1 MGFIKITIFII
12 SIMAEKPRNY
22 STISVSP
29 ATKSTLEEIAVRKE
43 TFDEIVQRLLEKA
56 GYKEQLERAKRA
68 QKH

>member
-1 MGFIKITIFII
+1 MT
-12 SIMAEKPRNY
+12 EKLREVGTMRNY

-43 TFDEIVQRLLEKA
+43 TFDEIVQRILEKA
-56 GYKEQLERAKRA
+56 GYKKQLDDAKKA